1 MERKTINLAVFI
13 VLLLIGIALFSLW
26 QDGVV
31 RERRLQ
37 AEGVFNESDE
47 SISSAQRSLKS
58 IKGRRRNMTLAG
70 NYSLHHLYNRII
82 SHKRIRNTTSS
93 SLPSLIKTYLFNH
106 GERIT
111 DSSVKAAVESLN
123 TFTET
128 LHVPYNN
135 ITDSLTTLLSEGNN
149 HPEIKLQTD
158 PTITSEGYKY
168 YEEKKNKEFLQYDEN
183 HLKELFDIIVI
194 TGPQETDLTYLN
206 DWKPLIENI
215 HVIII
220 QQGHP
225 NRQINVPDWL
235 EFELYNKKDID
246 RSFT

>member
-93 SLPSLIKTYLFNH
+93 SLPSLIKVTHTY
-106 GERIT
+106 
-111 DSSVKAAVESLN
+111 
-123 TFTET
+123 
-128 LHVPYNN
+128 
-135 ITDSLTTLLSEGNN
+135 
-149 HPEIKLQTD
+149 
-158 PTITSEGYKY
+158 
-168 YEEKKNKEFLQYDEN
+168 
-183 HLKELFDIIVI
+183 
-194 TGPQETDLTYLN
+194 
-206 DWKPLIENI
+206 
-215 HVIII
+215 
-220 QQGHP
+220 
-225 NRQINVPDWL
+225 INVFLKLTIFKDVSL
-235 EFELYNKKDID
+235 QSRRENNRFFCESCGRELKYIH
-246 RSFT
+246 